1 LRAAKPDSA
10 GVIIVPPVVFAF
22 CLIGGIGAA
31 FAYGGW
37 ITIIPWV
44 IRWPVGLF
52 VFGGGLLFASAG
64 FGRFRKLGTAIRP
77 NQPASQ
83 LVTTGVYR
91 ITRNPMYVGLV
102 GVLAG
107 IGLFFGSIPMLLSAA
122 VMFFYLDRY
131 VIVREEAY
139 LGRRFGETY
148 QTYCATTRRWV

>member
-1 LRAAKPDSA
+1 MSAAKPDSA
-10 GVIIVPPVVFAF
+10 GVVIVPPVVFAL
-22 CLIGGIGAA
+22 CLIGGIAAA

-44 IRWPVGLF
+44 IRWPVGLLVF
-52 VFGGGLLFASAG
+52 VAGLLFASAG

-77 NQPASQ
+77 NQPATQ

-102 GVLAG
+102 AVLAG
-107 IGLFFGSIPMLLSAA
+107 IGLFFGSIPMLRSAG
-122 VMFFYLDRY
+122 VMFVYLDRY

-139 LGRRFGETY
+139 LTRTFGETY